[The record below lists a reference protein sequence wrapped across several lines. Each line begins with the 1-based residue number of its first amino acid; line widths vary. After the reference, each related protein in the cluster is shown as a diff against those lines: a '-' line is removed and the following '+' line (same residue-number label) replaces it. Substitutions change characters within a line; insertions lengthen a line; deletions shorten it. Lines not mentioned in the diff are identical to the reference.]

1 MLSFFAIAYAITW
14 TCFTIVAATDLPAAV
29 RGGLVL
35 AGAFAPAMAALALT
49 ARREGGDA
57 VRALVSRVVQWQVP
71 VRWYAFALFYAV
83 AIKLTVAGIYRA
95 ATGGWPRF
103 GSEPLY
109 EIPFAIAFSTPFQA
123 GEEIGWRGYA
133 LPRMAARLGLRRASL
148 VLGAVWAVWHLPQF
162 WIRQGDTYG
171 QSFPFFAVEVV
182 AMSVALAWLWAKTG
196 GSLLLPM
203 LLHAAVNNSKDIVPS
218 AEPGA
223 AHVFGLSHSPVAWL
237 TAVVLWVCAAYF
249 LARMPKTHQVHPDY
263 RAASS

>member
-1 MLSFFAIAYAITW
+1 MKFRSPLRSRHRF
-14 TCFTIVAATDLPAAV
+14 
-29 RGGLVL
+29 
-35 AGAFAPAMAALALT
+35 
-49 ARREGGDA
+49 RRERRSDGADM
-57 VRALVSRVVQWQVP
+57 RCR
-71 VRWYAFALFYAV
+71 
-83 AIKLTVAGIYRA
+83 
-95 ATGGWPRF
+95 
-103 GSEPLY
+103 
-109 EIPFAIAFSTPFQA
+109 
-123 GEEIGWRGYA
+123 GWRRGWDCGG
-133 LPRMAARLGLRRASL
+133 PASCWERC
-148 VLGAVWAVWHLPQF
+148 GRSGTCRSSGFGRGIP
-162 WIRQGDTYG
+162 YG

-218 AEPGA
+218 AELGA